1 MREAIKIILT
11 ILLVLEIVISILANA
26 RLGRPEYEPLDKI
39 VLLYIIWNI

>member
-11 ILLVLEIVISILANA
+11 ILLVLEIVISISANVY
-26 RLGRPEYEPLDKI
+26 LDRPEYDPLNKM